1 MYKEGNDLTRET
13 PGVVITLRE
22 IYDSVQ
28 GVGDSLERM
37 EGKLLHLE
45 EKTLL
50 AVKADERSQNALD
63 MAKEAYRLAEESN
76 EAIESYQQSK
86 EDQKQWY
93 SRTIIAAVIPYIIS
107 AIIGLLYIL
116 GK

>member
-1 MYKEGNDLTRET
+1 MTRET
-13 PGVVITLRE
+13 PGVMITLRE

-45 EKTLL
+45 EKSLL
-50 AVKADERSQNALD
+50 AVKADERSQDALNI
-63 MAKEAYRLAEESN
+63 AKEAYRLAKESN

-86 EDQKQWY
+86 DEQKQWY
-93 SRTIIAAVIPYIIS
+93 SRTVIAAVIPYIIS
-107 AIIGLLYIL
+107 AILGLLYIL
-116 GK
+116 GN